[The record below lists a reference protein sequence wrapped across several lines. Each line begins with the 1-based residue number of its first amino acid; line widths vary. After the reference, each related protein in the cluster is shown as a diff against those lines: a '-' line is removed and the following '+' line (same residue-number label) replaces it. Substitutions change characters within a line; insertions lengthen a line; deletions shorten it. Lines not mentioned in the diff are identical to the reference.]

1 MLKRLGYWCLALI
14 LNSWWASGRVP
25 LSAKEH
31 RTILIHK
38 KGLHTEVG
46 NWCPI
51 TIASTLLQLY
61 TKGWDMWLHR
71 MVTLN
76 ERQKAFVPVDGCYE
90 NVRILQ
96 RAIKRSRKACHNM
109 SVVFLDLAK
118 AFNTVRH
125 DSTARA
131 LRQFVVPN
139 EVIQDILDTYEGAA
153 MTISN
158 STENTRPIRILNGRK
173 Y

>member
-1 MLKRLGYWCLALI
+1 
-14 LNSWWASGRVP
+14 
-25 LSAKEH
+25 
-31 RTILIHK
+31 
-38 KGLHTEVG
+38 
-46 NWCPI
+46 
-51 TIASTLLQLY
+51 
-61 TKGWDMWLHR
+61 MWLHR

-96 RAIKRSRKACHNM
+96 RAIKRSRKAYHNM